1 VRTVT
6 ETCERCGAI
15 RETTYS
21 RTMGPVTVWWEAL
34 FGKKERIK
42 YTMPPDYEGQMN
54 VECRA
59 LGHLWP
65 SDPTLPPGWSH

>member
-1 VRTVT
+1 MRTVT
-6 ETCERCGAI
+6 ETCLRCGTI

-21 RTMGPVTVWWEAL
+21 RTLGPVTFWWEAL
-34 FGKKERIK
+34 FGRKERIK
-42 YTMPPDYEGQMN
+42 YTAPPGDKPN

-65 SDPTLPPGWSH
+65 SDPILPPGWSH